1 MSISPDQVSAF
12 DDLAMLAR
20 TGAPGLARASL
31 LVQTEL
37 FIQQGGHGPDESAS
51 FVPLALSFLPLVDE
65 ATARAMARK
74 LAPHAHTPVALT
86 EALYARGGAVAET
99 LLELAPSLPRGVRQS
114 ALDHPDP
121 RQATRLAARVDL
133 DDAEQLHLLGRD
145 EASVALALARNTAIR
160 LARPV
165 GAGLMS
171 LARGDGEVAAALLE
185 RGDIDMVLLT
195 PLYPHASARQRA
207 MMRHEVG
214 LRIAERGLT
223 IPAHEASRADQDRL
237 METSLTGMAPLISAT
252 AEVSGRGPAF
262 AEAAMADSSRDVL
275 ALGLLGAGIAPE
287 DATRM
292 LLRTGDHVAQS
303 STALHALV
311 AMLRQTTRSAAE
323 TILGANWPR
332 ANLRGSAQHVPVMAP
347 GGTSARGAGT
357 ASQPRSGAAQVMDR
371 IRNAG

>member
-1 MSISPDQVSAF
+1 MSMPPDQVSAF
-12 DDLAMLAR
+12 DDLATLAR

-31 LVQTEL
+31 MVQTDL
-37 FIQQGGHGPDESAS
+37 FLQRGTQGLDGSAA
-51 FVPLALSFLPLVDE
+51 FLPLALSFLPLVDE
-65 ATARAMARK
+65 ASARTMARK
-74 LAPHAHTPVALT
+74 LAPHPDTPVALI
-86 EALYARGGAVAET
+86 EALHARGGAVAET
-99 LLELAPSLPRGVRQS
+99 LLELASSLPRSVRQA
-114 ALDHPDP
+114 ALDNPDP
-121 RQATRLAARVDL
+121 RQATRMAARRDL

-145 EASVALALARNTAIR
+145 EPAVALALARNLTIR

-171 LARGDGEVAAALLE
+171 MARGDGEIAAALLE
-185 RGDIDMVLLT
+185 RGDIDVVLLT

-207 MMRHEVG
+207 MMRHEIG

-223 IPAHEASRADQDRL
+223 LPTQDASRADQDHL
-237 METSLTGMAPLISAT
+237 METSLAGMAALIDASADIC
-252 AEVSGRGPAF
+252 GRGAGF
-262 AEAAMADSSRDVL
+262 AAAASADASRDIL
-275 ALGLLGAGIAPE
+275 ALGLLGAGITPE

-292 LLRTGDHVAQS
+292 LLRTGDAVAQS

-332 ANLRGSAQHVPVMAP
+332 ANQRGPAHHVPVMAP
-347 GGTSARGAGT
+347 GGTGVRGAGT
-357 ASQPRSGAAQVMDR
+357 TSQPRSGAAQVLDR

>member
-1 MSISPDQVSAF
+1 MSMSPDQISAF
-12 DDLAMLAR
+12 DDLALLAR

-31 LVQTEL
+31 MVQTEL
-37 FIQQGGHGPDESAS
+37 FLQQGGHGPDDPGS

-74 LAPHAHTPVALT
+74 LAPCAHTPVALI
-86 EALYARGGAVAET
+86 EALHARGGAVAET
-99 LLELAPSLPRGVRQS
+99 VLELAPSLPTGVRQA

-121 RQATRLAARVDL
+121 RQATRLATRADL
-133 DDAEQLHLLGRD
+133 GDAEQLHLLGRD
-145 EASVALALARNTAIR
+145 EPSVALALARNTAIR

-165 GAGLMS
+165 GAGLMA
-171 LARGDGEVAAALLE
+171 LARSDGEIAAALLE
-185 RGDIDMVLLT
+185 RVDIDVVLLT
-195 PLYPHASARQRA
+195 PLYRHASPQQRA

-214 LRIAERGLT
+214 LRISERGLT
-223 IPAHEASRADQDRL
+223 MPAQEASRADQDRL
-237 METSLTGMAPLISAT
+237 METSLTGMVPFVDAT
-252 AEVSGRGPAF
+252 AEVSGRGRGF
-262 AEAAMADSSRDVL
+262 AEAAMADSSRDIL
-275 ALGLLGAGIAPE
+275 ALGLLGAGITPE

-323 TILGANWPR
+323 TILAANWPR
-332 ANLRGSAQHVPVMAP
+332 ANLRGPAQHVPVMAP
-347 GGTSARGAGT
+347 GGTSVRGAGT
-357 ASQPRSGAAQVMDR
+357 AGQPRSGAAQVLDR

>member
-1 MSISPDQVSAF
+1 
-12 DDLAMLAR
+12 
-20 TGAPGLARASL
+20 
-31 LVQTEL
+31 
-37 FIQQGGHGPDESAS
+37 
-51 FVPLALSFLPLVDE
+51 
-65 ATARAMARK
+65 
-74 LAPHAHTPVALT
+74 VALT

-99 LLELAPSLPRGVRQS
+99 LLELAPSLPRGVRQA

-121 RQATRLAARVDL
+121 RQATRLAARADL
-133 DDAEQLHLLGRD
+133 DDAEQLHLLDRD
-145 EASVALALARNTAIR
+145 EPSVALALARNMAIR

-171 LARGDGEVAAALLE
+171 LASGDGEVAVALLE
-185 RGDIDMVLLT
+185 RGDIDVVLLT
-195 PLYPHASARQRA
+195 PLYRHASPLQRA
-207 MMRHEVG
+207 MIRHEVG

-223 IPAHEASRADQDRL
+223 IPAQEASHAEQDRL
-237 METSLTGMAPLISAT
+237 MEMSLTGMAPLISAM
-252 AEVSGRGPAF
+252 AEVSRRGLGF
-262 AEAAMADSSRDVL
+262 AKAALADSSRDIL

-311 AMLRQTTRSAAE
+311 TMLRQTTRSAAE
-323 TILGANWPR
+323 TILGSNWPR
-332 ANLRGSAQHVPVMAP
+332 ANLRGPAQHVPVMAP

-357 ASQPRSGAAQVMDR
+357 ASQPRSGATQVLDR